1 MCHCEA
7 GNAMADQQ
15 PACNLCSADMK
26 VCALCTEIT
35 KIFQTSD
42 ERKPLFVPQLLR
54 CVIKDGVLMAKT
66 FAIGGREH

>member
-1 MCHCEA
+1 
-7 GNAMADQQ
+7 
-15 PACNLCSADMK
+15 MK